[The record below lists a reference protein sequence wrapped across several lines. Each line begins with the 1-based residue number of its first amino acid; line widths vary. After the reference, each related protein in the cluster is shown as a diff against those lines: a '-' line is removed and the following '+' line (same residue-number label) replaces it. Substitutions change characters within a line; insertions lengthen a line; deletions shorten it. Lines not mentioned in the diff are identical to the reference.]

1 MDSSLRKLALLA
13 LAASVAAVLT
23 VGAATGWAK
32 NKPKAVQKVGA
43 LTGTW
48 LGQYSGGYSGT
59 FTLKWRQTGSKLIG
73 TITLSSPSGTYKIG
87 GSVRGGAI
95 KFGAV
100 AVGATYTGKVSGT
113 SMSGTYKAAPQ
124 GGSWSAKKKT

>member
-1 MDSSLRKLALLA
+1 MHPSRRTIVLLV
-13 LAASVAAVLT
+13 LAASLAAVLT
-23 VGAATGWAK
+23 VGAGTGWAK
-32 NKPKAVQKVGA
+32 NKPKTVHKFST

-59 FTLKWRQTGSKLIG
+59 FTLRWKQTGSKLIG

-87 GSVRGGAI
+87 GSVRAGAI

-100 AVGATYTGKVSGT
+100 AVGATYTGTVSGT

-124 GGSWSAKKKT
+124 GGSWSAKKKP